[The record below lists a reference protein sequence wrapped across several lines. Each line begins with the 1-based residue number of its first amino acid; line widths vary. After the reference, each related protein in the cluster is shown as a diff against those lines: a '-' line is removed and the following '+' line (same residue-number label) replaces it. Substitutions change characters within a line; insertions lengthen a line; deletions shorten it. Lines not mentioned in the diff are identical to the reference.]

1 MYQWNGM
8 SDAEHRWNRFVD
20 LACNA
25 WDDETLNETQYN
37 ALQCL
42 LYAGEVN
49 NGGHGQYLDAFA
61 NDPERITAALTAVGG
76 AHFAENYLRAV
87 REGEADDW
95 AATDGA
101 FYAFEPS
108 LEDCLE
114 NYVEAHQGAIFEGWE
129 EEK

>member
-1 MYQWNGM
+1 M
-8 SDAEHRWNRFVD
+8 
-20 LACNA
+20 
-25 WDDETLNETQYN
+25 
-37 ALQCL
+37 
-42 LYAGEVN
+42 
-49 NGGHGQYLDAFA
+49 
-61 NDPERITAALTAVGG
+61 NDPEQIAAALTAVGG

-114 NYVEAHQGAIFEGWE
+114 NYVEAHQDEIFEDWE
-129 EEK
+129 EGK